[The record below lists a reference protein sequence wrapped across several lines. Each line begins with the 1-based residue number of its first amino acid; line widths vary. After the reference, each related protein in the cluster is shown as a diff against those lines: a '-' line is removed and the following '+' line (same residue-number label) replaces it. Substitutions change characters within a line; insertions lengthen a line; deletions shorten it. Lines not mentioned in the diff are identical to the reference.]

1 MSNNAIID
9 QIIANADIVK
19 IIGKHVELKRSGN
32 EFKGCCPFHGE
43 KTPSFFVNPQKGLYN
58 CFGCGVAGNALTFL
72 KEYENLTAGDALKE
86 LSRQTGI
93 ELPKEPINKS
103 HTYKKTPVPPK
114 PAVSKASASFTSVP
128 PPFPRPISCPSFWPT
143 SADCIRIFILLFT
156 KATVRASSAASRT
169 ACSTSASSA

>member
-58 CFGCGVAGNALTFL
+58 CFGCGIAGNALTFL
-72 KEYENLTAGDALKE
+72 KEYENLTAGEALKE

-93 ELPKEPINKS
+93 ELPKEPVNKS
-103 HTYKKTPVPPK
+103 HTYKKTPVQPK
-114 PAVSKASASFTSVP
+114 PAVSQA
-128 PPFPRPISCPSFWPT
+128 
-143 SADCIRIFILLFT
+143 
-156 KATVRASSAASRT
+156 RASLQQKG
-169 ACSTSASSA
+169 

>member
-72 KEYENLTAGDALKE
+72 KEYESLTAG
-86 LSRQTGI
+86 
-93 ELPKEPINKS
+93 
-103 HTYKKTPVPPK
+103 
-114 PAVSKASASFTSVP
+114 
-128 PPFPRPISCPSFWPT
+128 
-143 SADCIRIFILLFT
+143 
-156 KATVRASSAASRT
+156 
-169 ACSTSASSA
+169 